1 MSAATNLPERIFA
14 FYIDKIFMNCITYP
28 VSYLVFVLFLKTA
41 SYAFKRVELS
51 IIWIFLHNLQKR
63 TIEINKGAQ
72 ISVRPR
78 IKEKKTIQ
86 LNSTMLTAFQLNK
99 RYTCSHLIPFKE
111 GELSAMTFQ
120 WTRPIKNA
128 SAIVAKTMV

>member
-41 SYAFKRVELS
+41 SNAFKRVELS
-51 IIWIFLHNLQKR
+51 TIWIFLHNLQKR

-78 IKEKKTIQ
+78 IKEKKQYNWIQ
-86 LNSTMLTAFQLNK
+86 PCWRHSNWTKDIPVHTWYHLRRENWVRWHSNEQGPLKMLVRL
-99 RYTCSHLIPFKE
+99 
-111 GELSAMTFQ
+111 
-120 WTRPIKNA
+120 
-128 SAIVAKTMV
+128 